1 MLSRLSNQQLE
12 KWMQTL
18 WGLVL
23 LTMPVTSFR
32 WLPNVM
38 GTTHVR
44 PLAFLPLALLVPVL
58 GVYLLKNRS
67 FRFPRVTAPLI
78 GFLLVAMISTLI
90 GLYYAPLDL
99 RGQTYWEWAIRAW
112 LSLAIGMGFFWV
124 AVLLSRSE
132 EFLRRSLPWLYAGL
146 AATIVWG
153 LIQALAI
160 HTPLLDLKAIS
171 NIQKMFSIRGVL
183 DRRVS
188 GFAYEPSWLADQIT
202 ILYFPWLL
210 AALVTRMRI
219 TRYQWLEPVL
229 AVGAIGLLLLSYS
242 RSGVIG
248 LLVSVTIAM
257 LTVGRGM
264 LVSAW
269 SWFWGPFVSPEI
281 PGRWYR
287 VVILVVIVAALVLSF
302 LWLDQ
307 FYYFAS
313 LWRTDLSRG
322 LVDYVRGISAGP
334 RVAYIEAGIQIFNLH
349 PWFGVGL
356 GGSSFYLFEHLP
368 HWALTDPYEIA
379 LQFSPDSDIIPN
391 VRNLIIRLLSETGI
405 LGFATYFVFNISI
418 LASIRKMFLS
428 RKKLMVYASVAG
440 LTAWPAIILRQFT
453 LSTLTAPIIWVS
465 LGMVVGYAHHVL
477 DQKSPA
483 EE

>member
-32 WLPNVM
+32 WLPDVM

-44 PLAFLPLALLVPVL
+44 PMAFLPLALLVPVL
-58 GVYLLKNRS
+58 GVYLLKNRN
-67 FRFPRVTAPLI
+67 FRFPRATAPLI

-153 LIQALAI
+153 IVQAIAI
-160 HTPLLDLKAIS
+160 HTPLLDVKAIS
-171 NIQKMFSIRGVL
+171 NIQLLFSIRGVI
-183 DRRVS
+183 DNRVS
-188 GFAYEPSWLADQIT
+188 AFAYEPSWLADQIT
-202 ILYFPWLL
+202 VLYFPWLF

-219 TRYQWLEPVL
+219 TKYQWLEPAL
-229 AVGAIGLLLLSYS
+229 TLGAVGLLLLSYS

-248 LLVSVTIAM
+248 LLVSVAVAL
-257 LTVGRGM
+257 LTVGRGL
-264 LVSAW
+264 LVSIW
-269 SWFWGPFVSPEI
+269 SWFWGPFVSSEI
-281 PGRWYR
+281 PGRWNR
-287 VVILVVIVAALVLSF
+287 TLILGLVVAALGVTF
-302 LWLDQ
+302 WWLNR
-307 FYYFAS
+307 YNYFAS
-313 LWRTDLSRG
+313 LWRADLSNG
-322 LVDYVRGISAGP
+322 LVNYVRAISAGP
-334 RVAYIEAGIQIFNLH
+334 RVAYIEAGMQIFNLH

-356 GGSSFYLFEHLP
+356 GGSSFYLFDYLP

-379 LQFSPDSDIIPN
+379 LQFSPDSNIIPN
-391 VRNLIIRLLSETGI
+391 VRNLISRLLSETGI
-405 LGFATYFVFNISI
+405 IGFMTYSVFNISI

-453 LSTLTAPIIWVS
+453 LSTLTAPVFWVS